1 MSLDQLIEVGGE
13 RVREHAAFG
22 KRTTYRV
29 GGSVRALVTLSSDDD
44 VRELGPLLGTCGLS
58 LFVLGNGSNVLVAD
72 GEHDVLGVVLGG
84 DFEEMTWSDDG
95 DAVRV
100 VAGAGLDL
108 PIASRRL
115 AKAGIV
121 GFEWAVGVPGTFG
134 GAVAMNA
141 GGHGSDVEASVESV
155 EVWHNGVARTWR
167 GEELRFGYR
176 ASAIGRDDIV
186 TRVHLGLVR
195 GDPGAAQERIRD
207 IVHWRRE
214 HQPGG
219 ANAGSAFRNPDN
231 DYAGRL
237 IEEAGCKG
245 QRLGSAVVSEKHAN
259 FIIADPD
266 GRANDVFELLFVVRE
281 RVLDVTGV
289 MLTSE
294 HRFLGFEGLG

>member
-1 MSLDQLIEVGGE
+1 MSLDRLIEVGAE

-22 KRTTYRV
+22 KLTTYRV

-44 VRELGPLLGTCGLS
+44 IRELGPLLAACGLP
-58 LFVLGNGSNVLVAD
+58 LFALGNGSNVLVAD
-72 GEHDVLGVVLGG
+72 GEHEIVGVVVGG

-95 DAVRV
+95 DVVRV

-134 GAVAMNA
+134 GAVVMNA
-141 GGHGSDVEASVESV
+141 GGHGSEMKASVEAV
-155 EVWHNGVARTWR
+155 EVWRNGVARTR
-167 GEELRFGYR
+167 SREELQFGYR
-176 ASAIGRDDIV
+176 TSAIEQDDIV
-186 TRVHLGLVR
+186 SRVHLSLVP
-195 GDPGAAQERIRD
+195 GDADEAQARIRD

-219 ANAGSAFRNPDN
+219 ANAGSAFRNPED
-231 DYAGRL
+231 DHAGRL

-245 QRLGSAVVSEKHAN
+245 QRLGSAVVSEKHSN

-266 GRANDVFELLFVVRE
+266 GRANDVFELLWLVRA
-281 RVLDVTGV
+281 RVFEVSGVT
-289 MLTSE
+289 LTSE
-294 HRFLGFEGLG
+294 HRFLGFEGVG